1 MSQQSETTGA
11 EDTRRP
17 AYGAGR
23 VLIFVYG
30 IFAISATARAAVQL
44 IRDAAEAPLAYTLSA
59 VAAVVY
65 LGATVAMAH
74 NGRRMRRLAWVTVS
88 FELAGVLAVGTLS
101 LIRPDLFP
109 HASVWSHF
117 GAGYGYIPAALP
129 LLGLFWMWRSSP
141 ARIAHG

>member
-74 NGRRMRRLAWVTVS
+74 NGRRMRRVAWVTVS

-117 GAGYGYIPAALP
+117 GAGYGYVPAVLP